1 MNINSTKRD
10 ILFFTACIPARYLA
24 YRLARRASVEQN
36 EHVKVFGRVAAGAA
50 SLYWAVMS
58 ELPLKNE
65 TGFFGGPV
73 WWDNAR
79 PIHAGLYSY
88 YAFTGDYRS
97 LFVDIIF
104 GLCVWLAKK
113 SNLEVFAEDN

>member
-1 MNINSTKRD
+1 MDMDERSRD
-10 ILFFTACIPARYLA
+10 VLFFTACVPARFLA
-24 YRLARRASVEQN
+24 YRLARDASINDREN
-36 EHVKVFGRVAAGAA
+36 VKVFGRVAAGAA
-50 SLYWAVMS
+50 SLYWAIMS

-73 WWDNAR
+73 WWDSAR

-104 GLCVWLAKK
+104 GLCVWMAKK
-113 SNLEVFAEDN
+113 SNLEIFAN